1 MTWSVARFNE
11 HLPAEVWESCQLLSG
26 GRCPCGEF
34 FLALGYHLI
43 HKIILSKSQF
53 YRENLDRDQQ
63 LVVLQHAVEA
73 VFLSLIFIPFT
84 YVTLSVNFEERQY
97 DSFKNKRL
105 AYLPLCQSLLSCTSW
120 RLPLALPIY
129 DPSWLPIICV
139 PT

>member
-34 FLALGYHLI
+34 FLAFGYHLI

-73 VFLSLIFIPFT
+73 VFLSLVFIPFT
-84 YVTLSVNFEERQY
+84 YVTLSVNFEEQEY
-97 DSFKNKRL
+97 DSFKIKTTAVCIFMSVIIIMYQMEIASRFANPRPFVV
-105 AYLPLCQSLLSCTSW
+105 AYHL
-120 RLPLALPIY
+120 
-129 DPSWLPIICV
+129 
-139 PT
+139 